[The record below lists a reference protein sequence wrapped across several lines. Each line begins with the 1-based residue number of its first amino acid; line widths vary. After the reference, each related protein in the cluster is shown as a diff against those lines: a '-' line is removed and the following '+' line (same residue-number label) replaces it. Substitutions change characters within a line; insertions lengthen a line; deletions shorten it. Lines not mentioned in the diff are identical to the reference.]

1 MNLGALA
8 SILGDTIEV
17 LDYFKYAS
25 PVSTPLAVNSGKLL
39 SFGGQ
44 ECDLPSEPIRFSRDT
59 RSDNDLQSPA
69 FPVAITQNL
78 DDRLQTL
85 EKQFLDV
92 DTELRRR
99 FGEQSYSVDR
109 SEQVLGAIQ
118 RLRWAISRS
127 PVVNPFPVCSEDIAE
142 TER

>member
-1 MNLGALA
+1 M
-8 SILGDTIEV
+8 
-17 LDYFKYAS
+17 
-25 PVSTPLAVNSGKLL
+25 
-39 SFGGQ
+39 
-44 ECDLPSEPIRFSRDT
+44 
-59 RSDNDLQSPA
+59 
-69 FPVAITQNL
+69 
-78 DDRLQTL
+78 L

-127 PVVNPFPVCSEDIAE
+127 PVVNPYRASSGEAAESES
-142 TER
+142 